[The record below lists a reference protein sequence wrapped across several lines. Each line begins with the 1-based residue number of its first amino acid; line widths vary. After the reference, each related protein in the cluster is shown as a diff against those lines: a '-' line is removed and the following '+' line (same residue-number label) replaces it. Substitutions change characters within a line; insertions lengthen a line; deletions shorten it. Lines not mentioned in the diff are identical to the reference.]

1 MNKKKRVL
9 NAECDRDELDDLD
22 EQNLAALILLN
33 LGEGLRL
40 SEELC
45 KEDDVYNS
53 KITDVQCLAVQT
65 LTTVE
70 LCDPLCVVETVISDL
85 QLKDVNSEQPLE
97 NQSGD
102 QEVDEANP
110 STELAKCFDINIQKK
125 VLRTSFLERNS
136 TVRTCESVESMD
148 GSPKPAAKLERRIR
162 LPS

>member
-1 MNKKKRVL
+1 MVPSFLELADGLMNKKKRVL
-9 NAECDRDELDDLD
+9 NAEYDGDELNDLD

-65 LTTVE
+65 LTTIE

-85 QLKDVNSEQPLE
+85 QLKDVIREQPLE

-110 STELAKCFDINIQKK
+110 STELSKCFDINIGKHSCRIK
-125 VLRTSFLERNS
+125 RKNFEPASWNVIVLYEH
-136 TVRTCESVESMD
+136 VR
-148 GSPKPAAKLERRIR
+148 
-162 LPS
+162 